1 MSDETPTTE
10 PGTGT
15 TEQPTAPTFAEIFL
29 PHGQEARTVG
39 LTALALVVYPWLFTE
54 SPVLSGLLQ
63 GYHPLASLILVWG
76 IFALG
81 FNILLGYTG
90 LLSFG
95 HAAFWGG
102 SAYAAGIFSERFM
115 ADPLAIL
122 VVAIVFAVLLSWV
135 IGFISL
141 RRGGIY
147 FAILTLAFGQML
159 FYLSA
164 SPLGWLT
171 GGENGFTGVVV
182 EPVLGMFD
190 LGTDLPLLAVPGLG
204 TGLDLALIMGTWL
217 YLFIAIFTLLA
228 VALGYR
234 ILKSPYGMV
243 FKAIRENEQRAEFVG
258 LNVWRYKL
266 MAFIISGGFAGL
278 AGGLYV
284 IHQQYVPLS
293 SLNWAISG
301 EVVVMAVLGGTG
313 SLIGPMFGA
322 GLYKYIQNVISGMDQ
337 LTVPLTDVV
346 LITDF
351 GTYWHLLLGLVFVL
365 IVWLA
370 PRGLWG
376 AFEDGRDLVGRVVD
390 RLRGG
395 EN

>member
-1 MSDETPTTE
+1 MSDETPTSE
-10 PGTGT
+10 PHAAAS
-15 TEQPTAPTFAEIFL
+15 EQAEAPTLAEMFR
-29 PHGQEARTVG
+29 PHGREARTIG

-54 SPVLSGLLQ
+54 APVISGLLQ

-81 FNILLGYTG
+81 FDILLGYTG

-102 SAYAAGIFSERFM
+102 SAYAAGVFSHRFLG
-115 ADPLAIL
+115 DPLVIL
-122 VVAIVFAVLLSWV
+122 AVAIVFAVLLSWV

-171 GGENGFTGVVV
+171 GGENGFTDVAIGPILGTIDLGMDL
-182 EPVLGMFD
+182 PVL
-190 LGTDLPLLAVPGLG
+190 TIPGLG
-204 TGLDLALIMGTWL
+204 MGFDLSMFLGTWL
-217 YLFIAIFTLLA
+217 YLFIAICTLLA

-266 MAFIISGGFAGL
+266 MAFVISGGFAGL

-293 SLNWAISG
+293 SLNWAVSG

-313 SLIGPMFGA
+313 SLLGPMFGA
-322 GLYKYIQNVISGMDQ
+322 GLYKYIQNVVSGMDQ
-337 LTVPLTDVV
+337 LVVPMTDIV

-351 GTYWHLLLGLVFVL
+351 GHYWHLLLGLVFVL
-365 IVWLA
+365 VVWLA

-376 AFEDGRDLVGRVVD
+376 AFEDGRDFLVRALD
-390 RLRGG
+390 RFRGG
-395 EN
+395 DE